1 MLQHVA
7 SQIDLI
13 SEGQTSEIS
22 FEYLL
27 LNRDKQINHNVM
39 FLSYDFYPLQQCSIR
54 SLKYLAIFLFKLP
67 YNLCAKY
74 NDKSL
79 PRYIFCIFFHTY
91 FSLGKNKCQG
101 QQCLIIKINYIIF
114 APAASRRRE
123 QLCLQNKI
131 IKKMEDFRV

>member
-1 MLQHVA
+1 MVQGNSNEEL
-7 SQIDLI
+7 D
-13 SEGQTSEIS
+13 
-22 FEYLL
+22 
-27 LNRDKQINHNVM
+27 
-39 FLSYDFYPLQQCSIR
+39 
-54 SLKYLAIFLFKLP
+54 
-67 YNLCAKY
+67 
-74 NDKSL
+74 NDNSL
-79 PRYIFCIFFHTY
+79 PRYIFYIYFHTY